1 MIIFI
6 NGSINAGKSTVSE
19 ILQKMIPDTALVE
32 FDSIRHFI
40 DWLPIDKA
48 IPMVHKVGAEVIK
61 SFAKN
66 NYNVII
72 PYPLTKE
79 SYKKIVSELD
89 NLGTEIHAFT
99 LSPKLEKVITNR
111 GNRELD
117 SKEVDRIHY
126 HYKIKIN
133 NPGYGTV
140 IDNSEQNPKE
150 TAAELLEIMNNKK

>member
-6 NGSINAGKSTVSE
+6 NGSINSGKSTVSE

-40 DWLPIDKA
+40 DWLPIDDA
-48 IPMVHKVGAEVIK
+48 IPIVHKVGAEVIK

-66 NYNVII
+66 NFNVIV

-79 SYKKIVSELD
+79 SYKKIESELA
-89 NLGTEIHAFT
+89 NLGTEVHAFT
-99 LSPKLEKVITNR
+99 LNPKLEKAITNR

-117 SKEVDRIHY
+117 SQEVDRIHY

-133 NPGYGTV
+133 DPGYGAV
-140 IDNSEQNPKE
+140 IDNSEQTPEE
-150 TAAELLEIMNNKK
+150 TADAILRHIKGQ